1 MIIAGACLRGNVV
14 RCELTCYY
22 SMTMRNALIQFR
34 AEPELRQRLDRLR
47 TERHLNVSAWLR
59 SLLSRE
65 LDRELGPDIDPSQ
78 VPPSP
83 APVLQ
88 APLPGWRPHH
98 LKDNSWGAIWQG
110 HTSSLPAQLV
120 GAKIVVQPRTGQPWT
135 TTVTALL
142 ERSSGQVIV
151 TDSGRPASP

>member
-1 MIIAGACLRGNVV
+1 
-14 RCELTCYY
+14 
-22 SMTMRNALIQFR
+22 MRNVLIQFR

-65 LDRELGPDIDPSQ
+65 LDRELGPEP
-78 VPPSP
+78 PPSP
-83 APVLQ
+83 TPVLQ

-98 LKDNSWGAIWQG
+98 LKDNSWGAIWMG
-110 HTSSLPAQLV
+110 HTASLPTDLV
-120 GAKIVVQPRTGQPWT
+120 GANIEVKPRSGQSWT
-135 TTVTALL
+135 TTVTAVL

-151 TDSGRPASP
+151 SHSGRPATP

>member
-1 MIIAGACLRGNVV
+1 
-14 RCELTCYY
+14 
-22 SMTMRNALIQFR
+22 MRNVLIQFR

-65 LDRELGPDIDPSQ
+65 LDRELGPDP
-78 VPPSP
+78 PPSP
-83 APVLQ
+83 VLVLQ
-88 APLPGWRPHH
+88 APLTGWRPHH

-110 HTSSLPAQLV
+110 HTASLPAQLV
-120 GAKIVVQPRTGQPWT
+120 GAKILLQPRTGQPWT
-135 TTVTALL
+135 TTVTAVL

-151 TDSGRPASP
+151 TDSGRPAIP